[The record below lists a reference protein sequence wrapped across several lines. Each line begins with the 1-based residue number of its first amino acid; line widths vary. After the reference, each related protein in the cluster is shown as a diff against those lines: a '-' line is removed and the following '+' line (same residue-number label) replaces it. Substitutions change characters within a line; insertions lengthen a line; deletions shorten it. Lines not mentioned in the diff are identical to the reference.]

1 MPAREAAERS
11 LARAVV
17 GVNKTAGTALLA
29 RIRPAD
35 HLHPD
40 PGVAPGG
47 ARAPVLRTVASR
59 TWRCS
64 SSGSANRRKSHLA
77 VLELRFCEPSQ
88 VAPGGARAPALRTR
102 RTAKAFGL
110 LELLSF
116 RQSLLAPGGAHA
128 PALRTRRNSHLRC
141 SSSGSANRRKSH
153 LAVLQL
159 RFCEPSHPTDNR
171 TPKYRTSCE
180 AATESNKVSRR
191 RGRKTR
197 KTAYGFVDLGGNK
210 R

>member
-88 VAPGGARAPALRTR
+88 VAPGGARAPVLRTVAS
-102 RTAKAFGL
+102 RTW
-110 LELLSF
+110 
-116 RQSLLAPGGAHA
+116 
-128 PALRTRRNSHLRC
+128 RC
-141 SSSGSANRRKSH
+141 SSSGSEDPSH
-153 LAVLQL
+153 SKGLRPSRTPVVPTVVTRTWRCSCSGSEDPSQLTPSVLQL
-159 RFCEPSHPTDNR
+159 RFCEPSQVAPGGAPAPVLR
-171 TPKYRTSCE
+171 TVAS
-180 AATESNKVSRR
+180 
-191 RGRKTR
+191 
-197 KTAYGFVDLGGNK
+197 YGQSYSEISHFV
-210 R
+210 